1 VTIGLVPDGARS
13 DRVYT
18 FSTPSITLTLG
29 GATAALNAF
38 DTSTLVGIISVGNL
52 DPGTHT
58 VKVTITVPPGIKIVA
73 ESPDQITVTVT
84 IPPSPGPSPSSSI
97 IP

>member
-1 VTIGLVPDGARS
+1 
-13 DRVYT
+13 
-18 FSTPSITLTLG
+18 LTLG